1 MTEQVSQSHCIHECV
16 CNKYIDYTNTGATP
30 NRVCNGETWCFK
42 KCPHDTR
49 TDSNFPK
56 EIPAVKPF
64 PNSTQLIEMA
74 HTDWKNREERKHNHD
89 EQDWCSGWISGWF
102 AGAGWNP
109 AATPD
114 SSIRISELEKILESR
129 MDEIGEL
136 YDKIRQ
142 QKQQLKAATHDVN
155 AVLDELLP
163 KSTGENKEGGW
174 MYPLKFL
181 SALEFI
187 IEERGFYSFQC
198 EDIEEILIA
207 FETYC
212 RQNTKQ
218 EGDGK

>member
-1 MTEQVSQSHCIHECV
+1 MTEQVSKPRIEEIIETNFDAVNLADNLTELMRKTGQKLKVTIEYDSH
-16 CNKYIDYTNTGATP
+16 
-30 NRVCNGETWCFK
+30 
-42 KCPHDTR
+42 
-49 TDSNFPK
+49 SNFPK
-56 EIPAVKPF
+56 EIPAAKSCEPCE
-64 PNSTQLIEMA
+64 PCRYIDEESETPCTQRGINLILKSAEWA
-74 HTDWKNREERKHNHD
+74 KRQKE
-89 EQDWCSGWISGWF
+89 I
-102 AGAGWNP
+102 P

-142 QKQQLKAATHDVN
+142 QKQQLKAATLDVN

-212 RQNTKQ
+212 RQNAKQ
-218 EGDGK
+218 EGDVK

>member
-1 MTEQVSQSHCIHECV
+1 MTDKQVSQYRCETCENNSC
-16 CNKYIDYTNTGATP
+16 KYIHLKKRIGIARRWNSGELKHIDFTP
-30 NRVCNGETWCFK
+30 ASFTEEMGCAS
-42 KCPHDTR
+42 H
-49 TDSNFPK
+49 SNFPK
-56 EIPAVKPF
+56 EIPAA
-64 PNSTQLIEMA
+64 TQ
-74 HTDWKNREERKHNHD
+74 
-89 EQDWCSGWISGWF
+89 
-102 AGAGWNP
+102 
-109 AATPD
+109 
-114 SSIRISELEKILESR
+114 
-129 MDEIGEL
+129 
-136 YDKIRQ
+136 
-142 QKQQLKAATHDVN
+142 VN

-212 RQNTKQ
+212 RQNAKQ